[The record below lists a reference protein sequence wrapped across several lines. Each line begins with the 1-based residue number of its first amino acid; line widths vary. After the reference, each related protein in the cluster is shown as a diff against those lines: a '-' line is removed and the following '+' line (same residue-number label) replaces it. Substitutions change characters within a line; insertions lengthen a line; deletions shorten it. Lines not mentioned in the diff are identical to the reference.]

1 MMKAT
6 QNNTIYW
13 VLKVASI
20 IVSCLFPVIAI
31 CDKFPIWTESHGVLG
46 SIDTGGLLIAIVLLV
61 IFRRTVFDF
70 LKERWKL
77 KHAPPITVW
86 IVMLIIAYS
95 LLYVCK
101 FLTDIILV
109 FWMGFLGCGL
119 GTILTMVAEN
129 CFGKEKENNEG
140 T

>member
-1 MMKAT
+1 MKAS
-6 QNNTIYW
+6 NRNVIYW

-20 IVSCLFPVIAI
+20 FVSCLFPVMAI
-31 CDKFPIWTESHGVLG
+31 CNKFPIWTDSYGVG
-46 SIDTGGLLIAIVLLV
+46 RSIGAGGLLIATVLLV

-70 LKERWKL
+70 LKERLKL
-77 KHAPPITVW
+77 KHAPPIVVW
-86 IVMLIIAYS
+86 IVMLIIAYV

-101 FLTDIILV
+101 FIADIILV

-119 GTILTMVAEN
+119 GTILTMVAEI
-129 CFGKEKENNEG
+129 CFGREKENNEG

>member
-6 QNNTIYW
+6 RRNVIYW
-13 VLKVASI
+13 VLKVISI
-20 IVSCLFPVIAI
+20 IISFLFPVIAI
-31 CDKFPIWTESHGVLG
+31 CDKFPVWEDSYGLG
-46 SIDTGGLLIAIVLLV
+46 RSIGTGGLLITFVLFA

-70 LKERWKL
+70 LEERLKL

-86 IVMLIIAYS
+86 IVMLIIAYV
-95 LLYVCK
+95 LLYICK

-119 GTILTMVAEN
+119 GTILTMVSEL
-129 CFGKEKENNEG
+129 CFGKENNEG